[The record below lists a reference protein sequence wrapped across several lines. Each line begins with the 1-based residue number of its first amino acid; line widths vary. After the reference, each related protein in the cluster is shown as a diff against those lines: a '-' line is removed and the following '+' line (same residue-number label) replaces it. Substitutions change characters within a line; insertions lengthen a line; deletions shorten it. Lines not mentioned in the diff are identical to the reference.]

1 VSIQAQII
9 NLFSD
14 LRDERG
20 VTFLFISHDLGV
32 VDIYVMMWR

>member
-14 LRDERG
+14 LRDDRG
-20 VTFLFISHDLGV
+20 VTFLFISHDLGWWS
-32 VDIYVMMWR
+32 IYVTMWR